1 MTVLK
6 KHFTDYQLGTLS
18 ILFASTL
25 WGTTGTAA
33 SLAPDVSA
41 LAIGAFSMGIGG
53 FMQACLSAKSL
64 KRDFR
69 KVVHKKK
76 TLLVSII
83 ALATYPLAFYSSMRF
98 AGVAIGTVIS
108 ISTAPFFSALL
119 ECLFSRNQTIT
130 KRWMMSF
137 AIGVIGITLL
147 LASESSANSLFDHD
161 MKHWGVLLGLLA
173 GLTYAIYSWGVK
185 AMIDHGIESQTAM
198 GSVFGIGGVLLL
210 PTLFI
215 TGDNL
220 FASSTNTTVMLYMAL
235 IPMGLGYVAFGFG
248 LRFVTASGASILTLF
263 EPVIAAALAVAI
275 VGEEI
280 SFIGWVGITLTLV
293 CLFLQSKN

>member
-98 AGVAIGTVIS
+98 AGVAIGTVVS

-147 LASESSANSLFDHD
+147 LASESSANSLFDQD

-235 IPMGLGYVAFGFG
+235 IPIGLGYVAFGFG

-280 SFIGWVGITLTLV
+280 SFIGWVGIALTLV
-293 CLFLQSKN
+293 CLFLQSKS

>member
-69 KVVHKKK
+69 KVVDKKK
-76 TLLVSII
+76 TLLISII

-147 LASESSANSLFDHD
+147 LASESSANSLFDQD

-293 CLFLQSKN
+293 CLFLQSKS

>member
-1 MTVLK
+1 MLK

-98 AGVAIGTVIS
+98 AGVAIGTVVS

-263 EPVIAAALAVAI
+263 EPIIAAALAVVI

>member
-1 MTVLK
+1 MLK

-76 TLLVSII
+76 TLLISII

-130 KRWMMSF
+130 KRWVMSF

-293 CLFLQSKN
+293 CLFLQSKS

>member
-1 MTVLK
+1 MLK

-76 TLLVSII
+76 TLLVSVI

-137 AIGVIGITLL
+137 AIGVTGITLL

-235 IPMGLGYVAFGFG
+235 IPMGLGYVAFGVG

-293 CLFLQSKN
+293 CLFFQSKN

>member
-1 MTVLK
+1 MLK

-76 TLLVSII
+76 TLLISII

-220 FASSTNTTVMLYMAL
+220 FASSTNTAVMLYMAL

-293 CLFLQSKN
+293 CLFLQSKS

>member
-185 AMIDHGIESQTAM
+185 TMIDHGIESQTAM

-293 CLFLQSKN
+293 CLFLQSKS

>member
-98 AGVAIGTVIS
+98 AGVAIGTVVS

>member
-76 TLLVSII
+76 TLLISII

-147 LASESSANSLFDHD
+147 LASESSANSLFDQD

-220 FASSTNTTVMLYMAL
+220 FASSTNTTVILYMAL

-293 CLFLQSKN
+293 CLFLQSKS

>member
-1 MTVLK
+1 MLK

-76 TLLVSII
+76 TLLISII

-147 LASESSANSLFDHD
+147 LASESSANSLFDQD

-185 AMIDHGIESQTAM
+185 AMIDHGIEPQTAM

-293 CLFLQSKN
+293 CLFLQSKS

>member
-33 SLAPDVSA
+33 SLAPDISA

-293 CLFLQSKN
+293 CLFLQSKS

>member
-1 MTVLK
+1 MLK

-83 ALATYPLAFYSSMRF
+83 ALATYPLAFYSSMQF
-98 AGVAIGTVIS
+98 AGVAIGTVVS

-147 LASESSANSLFDHD
+147 LASESSANSLFDQD

-293 CLFLQSKN
+293 CLFLQSKS

>member
-6 KHFTDYQLGTLS
+6 KHFTDYQLGTSS

-293 CLFLQSKN
+293 CLFLQSKS

>member
-1 MTVLK
+1 MLK

-33 SLAPDVSA
+33 SLAPDVNA

-76 TLLVSII
+76 TLLISII

-98 AGVAIGTVIS
+98 AGVAIGTVVS

-147 LASESSANSLFDHD
+147 LASESSANSLFDQD

>member
-1 MTVLK
+1 MLK

-98 AGVAIGTVIS
+98 AGVAIGTVVS

-147 LASESSANSLFDHD
+147 LTSESSANSLFDQD
-161 MKHWGVLLGLLA
+161 MKHWGALLGLLA

-293 CLFLQSKN
+293 CLFLQSKS

>member
-1 MTVLK
+1 MLK

-98 AGVAIGTVIS
+98 AGVAIGTVVS

-147 LASESSANSLFDHD
+147 LTSESSANSLFDQD
-161 MKHWGVLLGLLA
+161 MKHWGALLGLLA
-173 GLTYAIYSWGVK
+173 SLTYAIYSWGVK

-293 CLFLQSKN
+293 CLFLQSKS

>member
-1 MTVLK
+1 MLK

-83 ALATYPLAFYSSMRF
+83 ALAAYPLAFYSSMRF
-98 AGVAIGTVIS
+98 AGVAIGTVVS

-147 LASESSANSLFDHD
+147 LTSESSANSLFDQD
-161 MKHWGVLLGLLA
+161 MKHWGALLGLLA

-293 CLFLQSKN
+293 CLFLQSKS

>member
-1 MTVLK
+1 MLK
-6 KHFTDYQLGTLS
+6 KHFTDYQLGTSS

-293 CLFLQSKN
+293 CLFLQSKS

>member
-1 MTVLK
+1 MLK

-76 TLLVSII
+76 TLLISII

-147 LASESSANSLFDHD
+147 LASESSANSLFDQD

-220 FASSTNTTVMLYMAL
+220 FASSTNTAIMLYMAL

-293 CLFLQSKN
+293 CLFLQSKS

>member
-76 TLLVSII
+76 TLLISII

-147 LASESSANSLFDHD
+147 LASESSANSLFDQD

-235 IPMGLGYVAFGFG
+235 IPMGLGYIAFGFG

-280 SFIGWVGITLTLV
+280 SLIGWVGITLTLV

>member
-1 MTVLK
+1 MLK

-69 KVVHKKK
+69 KVAHKKK

-98 AGVAIGTVIS
+98 AGVAIGTVVS

-147 LASESSANSLFDHD
+147 LASESSANSLFDQD
-161 MKHWGVLLGLLA
+161 MKHWGVLLGLFA

-280 SFIGWVGITLTLV
+280 SFIGWVGITLTIV
-293 CLFLQSKN
+293 CLFLQSKS

>member
-1 MTVLK
+1 MLK

-64 KRDFR
+64 RRDFR

-76 TLLVSII
+76 TLLISII

-98 AGVAIGTVIS
+98 AGVAIGTVVS

-147 LASESSANSLFDHD
+147 LASESSANSLFDQD

-293 CLFLQSKN
+293 CLFLQSKS

>member
-1 MTVLK
+1 MLK

-147 LASESSANSLFDHD
+147 LASESSANSLFDQD

-235 IPMGLGYVAFGFG
+235 IPMGLGYIAFGFG

-280 SFIGWVGITLTLV
+280 SLIGWVGITLTLV

>member
-1 MTVLK
+1 MLK

-98 AGVAIGTVIS
+98 AGVAIGTVVS

-147 LASESSANSLFDHD
+147 LASESSANSLFDQD

-220 FASSTNTTVMLYMAL
+220 FASSTNTTVMFYMAL

-280 SFIGWVGITLTLV
+280 SFIGWVGIALTLV
-293 CLFLQSKN
+293 CLFLQSKS

>member
-25 WGTTGTAA
+25 WGTAGTAA

-76 TLLVSII
+76 TLLISII

-147 LASESSANSLFDHD
+147 LASESSANSLFDQD

-293 CLFLQSKN
+293 CLFLQSKS

>member
-1 MTVLK
+1 MLK

-69 KVVHKKK
+69 KVAHKKK

-98 AGVAIGTVIS
+98 AGVTIGTVVS

-293 CLFLQSKN
+293 CLFLQSKS

>member
-1 MTVLK
+1 MLK

-76 TLLVSII
+76 TLLISII

-130 KRWMMSF
+130 KRWVMSF

-263 EPVIAAALAVAI
+263 EPIIAAALAVAI

-293 CLFLQSKN
+293 CLFLQSKS

>member
-1 MTVLK
+1 MLK

-76 TLLVSII
+76 TLLISII

-119 ECLFSRNQTIT
+119 ECIFSRNQTIT
-130 KRWMMSF
+130 KRWVMSF
-137 AIGVIGITLL
+137 TIGVIGITLL

-293 CLFLQSKN
+293 CLFLQSKS

>member
-1 MTVLK
+1 MLK

-147 LASESSANSLFDHD
+147 LASESSANSLFDQD

-280 SFIGWVGITLTLV
+280 SLIGWVGITLTLV
-293 CLFLQSKN
+293 CLFLQSKS

>member
-53 FMQACLSAKSL
+53 FMQACLSVKSL

-280 SFIGWVGITLTLV
+280 SLIGWVGITLTLV

>member
-280 SFIGWVGITLTLV
+280 SFIGWVGIALTLV
-293 CLFLQSKN
+293 CLFIQSKS

>member
-1 MTVLK
+1 MLK

-98 AGVAIGTVIS
+98 AGVAIGTVVS

-147 LASESSANSLFDHD
+147 LASESSANSLFDQD

-220 FASSTNTTVMLYMAL
+220 FASSTNTAVMLYMAL

-293 CLFLQSKN
+293 CLFLQSKS

>member
-1 MTVLK
+1 MLK

-280 SFIGWVGITLTLV
+280 SFIGWVGIALTLV
-293 CLFLQSKN
+293 CLFLQSKS

>member
-1 MTVLK
+1 MLK

-198 GSVFGIGGVLLL
+198 GSVFGIGGVLFL

-293 CLFLQSKN
+293 CLFLQSKS

>member
-33 SLAPDVSA
+33 SLAPDVNA

-98 AGVAIGTVIS
+98 AGVAIGTVVS

>member
-98 AGVAIGTVIS
+98 AGVAIGTVVS

-147 LASESSANSLFDHD
+147 LTSESSANSLFDQD
-161 MKHWGVLLGLLA
+161 MKHWGALLGLLA

-293 CLFLQSKN
+293 CLFLQSKS

>member
-1 MTVLK
+1 MLK

-76 TLLVSII
+76 TLLISII

-98 AGVAIGTVIS
+98 AGVAIGTVVS

-130 KRWMMSF
+130 KRWVMSF
-137 AIGVIGITLL
+137 TIGVIGITLL

-293 CLFLQSKN
+293 CLFLQSKS

>member
-1 MTVLK
+1 MLK

-147 LASESSANSLFDHD
+147 LASESSANSLFDQD

-173 GLTYAIYSWGVK
+173 GLTYAIYSWRVK

-280 SFIGWVGITLTLV
+280 SLIGWVGITLTLV

>member
-33 SLAPDVSA
+33 SLAPEVSA

-76 TLLVSII
+76 TLLISII

-147 LASESSANSLFDHD
+147 LASESSANSLFDQD

-220 FASSTNTTVMLYMAL
+220 FASSTNTAVMLYMAL

-293 CLFLQSKN
+293 CLFLQSKS

>member
-1 MTVLK
+1 MLK

-293 CLFLQSKN
+293 CLFLQSKS